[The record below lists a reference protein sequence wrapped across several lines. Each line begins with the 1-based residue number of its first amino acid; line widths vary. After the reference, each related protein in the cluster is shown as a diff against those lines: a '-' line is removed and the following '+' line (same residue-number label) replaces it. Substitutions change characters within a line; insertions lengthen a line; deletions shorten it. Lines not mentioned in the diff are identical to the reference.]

1 MTAPAVTVTA
11 TAPASTIG
19 LTNVARS
26 EWTKLRSVRSTGW
39 IALIAVVA
47 MVVLGVVICARW
59 VAEYHAGQQSTDGFD
74 APLTSLMGIYLA
86 QIAVGAL
93 GVLTVSSEYSTGMI
107 RASLSAVPQRRALL
121 AVKGAV
127 FAVAAFVACEL
138 ASFAAFVIGQAI
150 LHGAHAG
157 VSLGT
162 GTALRA
168 AFGGGLYLTAVGLL
182 GYGFGALVRHSA
194 GALSAFY
201 GLLFASTAVLD
212 LLPTRWR
219 NDMIPYMPA
228 NSGSQIFTTVRGHA
242 ALSPWTGIG
251 VFCCYVAV
259 VLTAAFILVGRR
271 DT

>member
-1 MTAPAVTVTA
+1 MTDLAAAATTRTAP
-11 TAPASTIG
+11 TIG
-19 LTNVARS
+19 LANVARS
-26 EWTKLRSVRSTGW
+26 EWTKLRTVRSTAW
-39 IALIAVVA
+39 IALIAMLA
-47 MVVLGVVICARW
+47 MVVLSAVVCARW
-59 VAEYHAGQQSTDGFD
+59 VAEFHAGHESIDGFD
-74 APLTSLMGIYLA
+74 APLTSLIGIYVA

-93 GVLTVSSEYSTGMI
+93 GVLSISSEFSTGMI

-121 AVKGAV
+121 AVKGGV
-127 FAVAAFVACEL
+127 FAAATFVGAEL
-138 ASFAAFVIGQAI
+138 ASFAAFAAGQAI

-157 VSLGT
+157 LPLGSGT
-162 GTALRA
+162 GLRA

-182 GYGFGALVRHSA
+182 GYGFGAVVRHSA

-228 NSGSQIFTTVRGHA
+228 NSGSQVFTTVPGHD
-242 ALSPWTGIG
+242 ALSPWAGIG
-251 VFCCYVAV
+251 VFCCYVAA
-259 VLTAAFILVGRR
+259 VLIAAFILVERR